1 MYWWWSKYVKG
12 IVGVN
17 VNNSIVWGVD
27 NCVGAGFDRTYVDEV
42 YSDIGDVV
50 GEVFE
55 LEVGD
60 EVDFWNERSW
70 RWYHFSIW

>member
-27 NCVGAGFDRTYVDEV
+27 NCVGAGFDRTSFDEV

-50 GEVFE
+50 GEGFE

-60 EVDFWNERSW
+60 EVDSWYVRS
-70 RWYHFSIW
+70 

>member
-60 EVDFWNERSW
+60 EVDSWYVRS
-70 RWYHFSIW
+70 

>member
-27 NCVGAGFDRTYVDEV
+27 NCVGAGSDRTYVDEV

-50 GEVFE
+50 GEWFE
-55 LEVGD
+55 L
-60 EVDFWNERSW
+60 
-70 RWYHFSIW
+70 

>member
-17 VNNSIVWGVD
+17 VNNSIVCGVD
-27 NCVGAGFDRTYVDEV
+27 KCVGPGFDRTYVDEV

-60 EVDFWNERSW
+60 EVDSW
-70 RWYHFSIW
+70 YVRI